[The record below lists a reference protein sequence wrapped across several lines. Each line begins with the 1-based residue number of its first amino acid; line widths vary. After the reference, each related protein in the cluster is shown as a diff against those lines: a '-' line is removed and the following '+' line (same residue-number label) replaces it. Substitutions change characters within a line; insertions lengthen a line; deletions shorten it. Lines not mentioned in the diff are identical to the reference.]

1 MDINLMITSFPKL
14 LDATVVTVKLL
25 SLSLFFGLF
34 IGLLFAILRLSKN
47 KIINKFAYG
56 YSYVFRGTPL
66 LVQIFIIYFGLGNIE
81 YFRSTFLWVVF
92 KEPYWCAII
101 AFALNTGAYTSEIL
115 RSAFQTIKPGFIEAG
130 KSLGISNKIIFYKI
144 QIPIAIRQSLPA
156 YGNEIILMMK
166 GTSLAS
172 TVTLMDFDLMIN
184 SLPKL
189 LGATVVTLKLLSASL
204 FFGLFIGLLFAVLR
218 LNKNKIINK
227 FAYTYSYVF
236 RGTPLLVQIFII
248 YFGLGQI
255 EYFRSTFLWVVF
267 KEPYWCAII
276 AFALNTG
283 AYTSEI
289 LRSAFQTIKPG
300 LIEAGKS
307 LGISNKI
314 IFYKIQIPIAIRQS
328 LPAYGNEIIL
338 MMKGTSLA
346 STVTLMDLTGV
357 AKYIIST
364 TFKPIEVFIVAGGIY
379 LFMTFIIHN
388 VIKFLEKKY
397 SFN

>member
-1 MDINLMITSFPKL
+1 MDFDLMITSFPKL
-14 LDATVVTVKLL
+14 L
-25 SLSLFFGLF
+25 
-34 IGLLFAILRLSKN
+34 
-47 KIINKFAYG
+47 
-56 YSYVFRGTPL
+56 
-66 LVQIFIIYFGLGNIE
+66 
-81 YFRSTFLWVVF
+81 
-92 KEPYWCAII
+92 
-101 AFALNTGAYTSEIL
+101 
-115 RSAFQTIKPGFIEAG
+115 
-130 KSLGISNKIIFYKI
+130 
-144 QIPIAIRQSLPA
+144 
-156 YGNEIILMMK
+156 
-166 GTSLAS
+166 
-172 TVTLMDFDLMIN
+172 
-184 SLPKL
+184 
-189 LGATVVTLKLLSASL
+189 GATVITLKLLSASL
-204 FFGLFIGLLFAVLR
+204 FFGLFIGLFFAILR
-218 LNKNKIINK
+218 LNKNILINK
-227 FAYTYSYVF
+227 IAYGYSYVF

-255 EYFRSTFLWVVF
+255 EYLRSTVLWVVL

-276 AFALNTG
+276 AFTLNTG

-300 LIEAGKS
+300 IIEAGKS

-379 LFMTFIIHN
+379 LFMTFVIHN
-388 VIKFLEKKY
+388 VIKYLEKKY
-397 SFN
+397 SFQQ